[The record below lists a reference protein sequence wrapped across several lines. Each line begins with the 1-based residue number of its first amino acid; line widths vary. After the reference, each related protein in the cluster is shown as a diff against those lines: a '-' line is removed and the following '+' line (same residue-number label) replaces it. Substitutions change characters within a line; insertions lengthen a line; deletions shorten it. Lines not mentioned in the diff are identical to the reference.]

1 MSDVLALLGSVWK
14 LVLVVLGSAGGGAA
28 VAIAV
33 IKRFGEKWLDARFA
47 QRLERLKHEQSKE
60 IEGMRRRVQWEFSRI
75 SKIHEREFEVLP
87 KAWLMLHEAH
97 GRTSDL
103 VGRLKQYPDLDN
115 MDDPMYEAFVAGTDL
130 PDFRKQELRETP
142 RGKRYKA
149 YTDLIAWVELADAD
163 NAQVRL
169 NNYLI
174 ENRIFMESRLS
185 EAFRSVSI
193 DLALANSNYRSHK
206 QHGTPSAFDSGV
218 EHFSKTE
225 PQIRAIEAMIQER
238 LHYEGA

>member
-163 NAQVRL
+163 NA
-169 NNYLI
+169 
-174 ENRIFMESRLS
+174 
-185 EAFRSVSI
+185 
-193 DLALANSNYRSHK
+193 
-206 QHGTPSAFDSGV
+206 
-218 EHFSKTE
+218 
-225 PQIRAIEAMIQER
+225 
-238 LHYEGA
+238 